1 MKGKKEERRGGRTKN
16 VCHLGRLAKEWIM
29 QREKERR
36 KGKKET
42 MIEKNE
48 KEKEENQLERG
59 KIDSHIHLDPQKRT
73 PPPRE

>member
-1 MKGKKEERRGGRTKN
+1 
-16 VCHLGRLAKEWIM
+16 M